1 MTGNGKIVVGV
12 DGSDASVD
20 AVRWALDEARRRGA
34 ELHVVTGWHTDPPPM
49 EGPPPMVGIPYRA
62 KESALA
68 DAQAQQ
74 DHVMNAV
81 QGATD
86 GVTVHQHMVAQWPPR
101 ALVHSSAD
109 ADLLVLGRHGHSWL
123 AEKLLGSVSAYC
135 VRHATC
141 PVVITPARVAEKVTE
156 RYLVEAPATP
166 GPLY

>member
-1 MTGNGKIVVGV
+1 MAGNGKIVVGV
-12 DGSDASVD
+12 DGSDASLD

-34 ELHVVTGWHTDPPPM
+34 EVHAVTVWHTDPPPV

-68 DAQAQQ
+68 DAQAMQ
-74 DHVMNAV
+74 DRVMDAV
-81 QGATD
+81 QGVAE
-86 GVTVHQHMVAQWPPR
+86 GVAVHRHMVAQWPQR
-101 ALVHSSAD
+101 ALVHISAD
-109 ADLLVLGRHGHSWL
+109 ADLLVLGRQGHSWL

-141 PVVITPARVAEKVTE
+141 PVVITPARPTVKAEE
-156 RYLVEAPATP
+156 HHLVEAPATP